1 MPRSTGTRSA
11 RGGPGGG
18 RTAGA
23 LRRLA
28 GVAALAVLAVGCGIR
43 TTSVPVD
50 AGPAPSRMPCQVA
63 GESVIT
69 QARPGVPVRIYLAC
83 ASGLS
88 SVERAARIPQGKAA
102 DNRVEIAQGLLDEL
116 QAQPSKSEREAGFTT
131 YVRGPLILSA
141 PRKGD
146 PADALRLSRQPEDL
160 PATALAQIVCT
171 FAESEVTDGTV
182 VLGGPGDYP
191 ARAYGCDRETKV
203 NPDTAVPTLA
213 PEPSGSGAAA
223 ASASGA
229 GSASGAASA
238 SGPRSGSGP
247 GSAP

>member
-1 MPRSTGTRSA
+1 MPSRTRPR

-18 RTAGA
+18 RTARA
-23 LRRLA
+23 LGRLA
-28 GVAALAVLAVGCGIR
+28 GVAALAVLAAGCGIR

-88 SVERAARIPQGKAA
+88 SVERAARIPRGKAA

-131 YVRGPLILSA
+131 YVRGPLILSG
-141 PRKGD
+141 PRNGD
-146 PADALRLSRQPEDL
+146 PANALRLSRQPEDL

-182 VLGGPGDYP
+182 LLGGPGDYP
-191 ARAYGCDRETKV
+191 ARAYGCDQETKSA
-203 NPDTAVPTLA
+203 PDTAVPTLA
-213 PEPSGSGAAA
+213 PRPSGSGAGTAY
-223 ASASGA
+223 GA
-229 GSASGAASA
+229 GSASGLRP
-238 SGPRSGSGP
+238 GTGP